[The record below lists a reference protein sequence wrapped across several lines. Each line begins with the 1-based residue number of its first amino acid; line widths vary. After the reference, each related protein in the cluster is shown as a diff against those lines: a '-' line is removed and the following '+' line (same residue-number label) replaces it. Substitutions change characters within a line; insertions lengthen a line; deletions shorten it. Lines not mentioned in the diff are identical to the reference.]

1 MADTTTDNKIK
12 LVDYEALK
20 IYDKKIKEWFK
31 AQLVYAT
38 EDDVLALFSSNSRS
52 TDTTTDTKSNNQF

>member
-38 EDDVLALFSSNSRS
+38 EDDVLALFSNSPSS
-52 TDTTTDTKSNNQF
+52 TDTTTDTKSSN

>member
-38 EDDVLALFSSNSRS
+38 EEDVLALFSNSSSS
-52 TDTTTDTKSNNQF
+52 TETTTDTKSSN

>member
-38 EDDVLALFSSNSRS
+38 EEDVLALFSNSSSS
-52 TDTTTDTKSNNQF
+52 TDTTTNTASSN

>member
-20 IYDKKIKEWFK
+20 IYDKKIKELFK

-52 TDTTTDTKSNNQF
+52 TDTTTDTKSSN

>member
-38 EDDVLALFSSNSRS
+38 EEDVLALFSNSPSS
-52 TDTTTDTKSNNQF
+52 TDTTTDTTSSN

>member
-1 MADTTTDNKIK
+1 MNDTTTDNKIK

-38 EDDVLALFSSNSRS
+38 EDDVLALFSNSS
-52 TDTTTDTKSNNQF
+52 SSTESTTDTTSSN

>member
-38 EDDVLALFSSNSRS
+38 EEDVLALFSNSSSS
-52 TDTTTDTKSNNQF
+52 TNTTTNTKSSN

>member
-52 TDTTTDTKSNNQF
+52 TDTTTTDTKSSN

>member
-1 MADTTTDNKIK
+1 MTDTTTDNKIK

-38 EDDVLALFSSNSRS
+38 EEDVLALFSNSSSS
-52 TDTTTDTKSNNQF
+52 TDTTTNTKSSN

>member
-38 EDDVLALFSSNSRS
+38 EDDVLALFSNSSSS
-52 TDTTTDTKSNNQF
+52 TESTTDTKSSN

>member
-38 EDDVLALFSSNSRS
+38 EDDVLALFSNSSSS
-52 TDTTTDTKSNNQF
+52 TDTTTDTKSSN

>member
-38 EDDVLALFSSNSRS
+38 EDDVLALFSSNSSS
-52 TDTTTDTKSNNQF
+52 TDTTTDTKSSN

>member
-52 TDTTTDTKSNNQF
+52 TDTTTDTKSSN

>member
-38 EDDVLALFSSNSRS
+38 EEDVLALFSNSSSS
-52 TDTTTDTKSNNQF
+52 TESTTDTKSSN

>member
-52 TDTTTDTKSNNQF
+52 TDTTTDKKSSN

>member
-38 EDDVLALFSSNSRS
+38 EEDVLALFSNSSSS
-52 TDTTTDTKSNNQF
+52 TDTTTNTNSSN

>member
-38 EDDVLALFSSNSRS
+38 EEDVLALFSNSSSS
-52 TDTTTDTKSNNQF
+52 TDTTTNTKSSN